1 LLPMRKRYAA
11 SLVVLAF
18 ALVACDGSD
27 EPKRGVVSISTATVG
42 RAPLTLVLFVSS
54 CHGSPIA
61 TVTETTDRVRVRVI
75 STTSKNG
82 PACADAVTLTLSRP
96 LGTRAVE
103 DLSSHKVLA
112 VRR

>member
-1 LLPMRKRYAA
+1 
-11 SLVVLAF
+11 
-18 ALVACDGSD
+18 
-27 EPKRGVVSISTATVG
+27 
-42 RAPLTLVLFVSS
+42 
-54 CHGSPIA
+54 
-61 TVTETTDRVRVRVI
+61 VRVI